1 VTFGPADKPTP
12 FPMYLVSG
20 RNAQGGCAMTDRQK
34 LLIALLSE
42 DDAEPDEPVTVLEV
56 VAMLFEL
63 GEGYRHRRY
72 AGAVLA
78 SV

>member
-1 VTFGPADKPTP
+1 
-12 FPMYLVSG
+12 
-20 RNAQGGCAMTDRQK
+20 MTDRQK